1 MVEVARSH
9 PISMLTRRNAA
20 TQCINA
26 GYHSGSYPRYLMLDG
41 SLMLISSYQE
51 TCAYSHVRHAGFEIR
66 SGFGMSE
73 YDHARRYTPMGLS
86 YP

>member
-1 MVEVARSH
+1 
-9 PISMLTRRNAA
+9 
-20 TQCINA
+20 
-26 GYHSGSYPRYLMLDG
+26 MLDG